1 MEFWRKIEGCEN
13 HSVSTYGRVRNDE
26 TENYVNQGKSNGY
39 LVVHI
44 EGTHYSVHR
53 LVAKAFIPN
62 PNNLPVVNHLDEN
75 KSNNHVDNLEWCTQ
89 KHNCNYG
96 TRNLRIVSSPNHS
109 SNSPKTRK
117 AISDGLR
124 GNNFRSI
131 PVYVDGKEFISHK
144 QAADYIGCTIN
155 AIRNAVIK
163 GTFKVK
169 GHTISY
175 A

>member
-1 MEFWRKIEGCEN
+1 MEVWRKIEGHETY
-13 HSVSTYGRVRNDE
+13 SVSTNGRVRNDM
-26 TENYVNQGKSNGY
+26 TGNYVNQGRSNGY

-44 EGTHYSVHR
+44 EGIHYPVHR
-53 LVAKAFIPN
+53 LVAKTFIPN
-62 PNNLPVVNHLDEN
+62 PENLSDVNHKDEDKQNNNL
-75 KSNNHVDNLEWCTQ
+75 SNLEWCTH
-89 KHNCNYG
+89 KYNCNYG

-109 SNSPKTRK
+109 SNSEATRK

-131 PVYVDGKEFISHK
+131 PVYVDGIEFISHK

-155 AIRNAVIK
+155 AIRNAVSR

-169 GHTISY
+169 GHSISY